1 MNKFLVGLVLGIAI
15 AGGLA
20 VYLNNVPA
28 PFLNKDLVA
37 TSNNNSSGTMI
48 LAPGT
53 KIKPEVDSSN
63 DNSNKNNASEGNYD
77 FYDVLQAQKAV
88 NNNSDD
94 ANTKPVASAPIPK
107 TVFFVQAGAFS
118 SQELAADMKA
128 QLALLGVDST
138 IKSQTA
144 GNNTV
149 NRVLVGPFTNEQNA
163 QKIINQLSDGHIN
176 SALVRITK

>member
-20 VYLNNVPA
+20 VYLNNVPT
-28 PFLNKDLVA
+28 PFLNKALVA
-37 TSNNNSSGTMI
+37 TSSNNSSGTMI

-53 KIKPEVDSSN
+53 KIKPEADNSN
-63 DNSNKNNASEGNYD
+63 DNANKNNASEGNYD
-77 FYDVLQAQKAV
+77 FYDVLQSQKSVA
-88 NNNSDD
+88 NKSDD
-94 ANTKPVASAPIPK
+94 VNTKPSASTPTAK
-107 TVFFVQAGAFS
+107 TVFFVQAGAFA

-128 QLALLGVDST
+128 RLALLGVDSA

-149 NRVLVGPFTNEQNA
+149 NRVLVGPFTNEEKA
-163 QKIINQLSDGHIN
+163 QKIINQLSDGQIN
-176 SALVRITK
+176 AALIRITK